1 MKPAYPWWLVPTKQL
16 QKTTCNKRKQ
26 KKYNRNINFVYL
38 APWKVIRIAE
48 SWNFLHGIMDFGIRN
63 PANYEILESRP
74 FEIWNTLRNLGSK
87 MVSDQLHRLK
97 VSIDI
102 SYFQVSRVEQA
113 NVFQTLE
120 YSFRDRV
127 ITTTIDS
134 VMNKIVHFFFFFF
147 RQF

>member
-1 MKPAYPWWLVPTKQL
+1 
-16 QKTTCNKRKQ
+16 
-26 KKYNRNINFVYL
+26 
-38 APWKVIRIAE
+38 
-48 SWNFLHGIMDFGIRN
+48 MDFGIRN
-63 PANYEILESRP
+63 PANYEILESRL
-74 FEIWNTLRNLGSK
+74 FEIWNTLSWDPESSIWNAGCGARNLGSK

-102 SYFQVSRVEQA
+102 SYFQVSRLEQA

-134 VMNKIVHFFFFFF
+134 VMNKIVLFFFSDSSKQYIAGSVLFKTSTSHCITGSLS
-147 RQF
+147 

>member
-1 MKPAYPWWLVPTKQL
+1 
-16 QKTTCNKRKQ
+16 
-26 KKYNRNINFVYL
+26 
-38 APWKVIRIAE
+38 
-48 SWNFLHGIMDFGIRN
+48 MDFGIRN

-74 FEIWNTLRNLGSK
+74 FEIWNTLSWNPESSIWNAGCGARNLGSK

-102 SYFQVSRVEQA
+102 SYFQVSRLEQA

-127 ITTTIDS
+127 ISATVDS
-134 VMNKIVHFFFFFF
+134 CHDQNCALFLQTVLNSTLQGLCYLKPQLHSES
-147 RQF
+147 QEA

>member
-1 MKPAYPWWLVPTKQL
+1 
-16 QKTTCNKRKQ
+16 
-26 KKYNRNINFVYL
+26 
-38 APWKVIRIAE
+38 
-48 SWNFLHGIMDFGIRN
+48 MDFGIRN

-74 FEIWNTLRNLGSK
+74 FEIWNTLSWNPESSIWNAGCGARNLGSK

-102 SYFQVSRVEQA
+102 SYFQVSRLEQA

-134 VMNKIVHFFFFFF
+134 VMNKIVLFFFFFF
-147 RQF
+147 SDSSKQYIAGSMISRTSMSHCITGSPSFA